1 MSGIDAALRI
11 EEDGCVS
18 VFMSKVEVGQGLKV
32 AIAQIAAEEL
42 DVDFSRVRIVRADT
56 AVSADASYTAGSN
69 SIQTVGEWVRRAA
82 ASARCYMMG
91 EVADTWGVGVDA
103 LHVENGWIVERGG
116 ARKIGYG
123 ELMGGRTFNRAL
135 IDDVHCKD
143 PSAYRI
149 VGSDVRG
156 TDMVA
161 KVTGGG
167 GFIQDLDL
175 PGMVH
180 GRVVRPPGPRHALID
195 VDCAALEQ
203 LPGVLAV
210 VRDGSFLG
218 VVAERE
224 EQAMAASAAARDR
237 AVWKRGDP
245 LPPSEAL
252 YERLRHGEGN
262 ALRVI
267 DGTPVEGVVDE
278 PCVPPDAVETLRACY
293 RRPFHLHASLG
304 PSAALAEWRGGN
316 VLVWSHTQGVFPLRG
331 ALAQVLGVDVDAVRV
346 QHVEGS
352 GCYGH
357 NGADDV
363 ALDAALLARAVPGR
377 PVRVQ
382 WTREDEHAWEACGSA
397 MLLEMQASLDAEGR
411 VVDWNHDVWSYTHSG
426 RPRAA
431 EGTSNLLAAWHLQKP
446 LPRPTPRPGGGSHGG
461 IHRNADPLYA
471 FARRRVVKHFVR
483 DNPLRVSALRGLGA
497 YGNVFA
503 IESFMDELALAA
515 ECDPLDFRL
524 RHLDDERACAVLKA
538 AAEKAGWKR
547 GVQRGGSEDGRG
559 MGLGFAQYKNEKCYA
574 AVVAQVQVIDGDI
587 RLERLVVAADAG
599 QIVNPDGMANQLEGG
614 VVQAASWTLCEQVR
628 YGAWGVESRDWDA
641 YPILRFDRA
650 PQVDTVLINR
660 PDQPSKGCGEATQG
674 PTPAAI
680 ANAVY
685 AACGARLRDMP
696 FTADSVR
703 MAQPSSEGLK

>member
-1 MSGIDAALRI
+1 MNGIDAALRI

-18 VFMSKVEVGQGLKV
+18 IFMSKVEVGQGLKI
-32 AIAQIAAEEL
+32 ALAQIAAEEL
-42 DVDFSRVRIVRADT
+42 DVDFSRVCIVRADT
-56 AVSADASYTAGSN
+56 AFSADASYTAGSN

-82 ASARCYMMG
+82 ASARHCMVQQ
-91 EVADTWGVGVDA
+91 VADAWGVDVDA
-103 LHVENGWIVERGG
+103 LCVENGWIGERGG
-116 ARKIGYG
+116 ARKMGYG
-123 ELMGGRTFNRAL
+123 ELMGGKAFNRPL
-135 IDDVHCKD
+135 IDDVRCKD
-143 PSAYRI
+143 PRAYRI
-149 VGSDVRG
+149 VGRAVRG
-156 TDMVA
+156 ADMVA

-167 GFIQDLDL
+167 EFIQDLDL

-180 GRVVRPPGPRHALID
+180 GRVVRPPGLHHILID
-195 VDCAALEQ
+195 VDRAALEQ
-203 LPGVLAV
+203 MPGVLAV

-218 VVAERE
+218 VIAERE
-224 EQAMAASAAARDR
+224 EQAIAASAVARAR
-237 AVWKRGDP
+237 SAWKRNDP
-245 LPPSEAL
+245 LPPSESL
-252 YERLRHGEGN
+252 YEQLRHGEGQ
-262 ALRVI
+262 ALRVV
-267 DGTPVEGVVDE
+267 DGAPVEGEVDE
-278 PCVPPDAVETLRACY
+278 PRVPPDAVKTLRARYC
-293 RRPFHLHASLG
+293 RPFHLHASLG
-304 PSAALAEWRGGN
+304 PSAALAEWRDDS

-363 ALDAALLARAVPGR
+363 ALDAALLARALPGR

-382 WTREDEHAWEACGSA
+382 WMREDEHAWEACGSA
-397 MLLEMQASLDAEGR
+397 MLLEMQASLDAEG
-411 VVDWNHDVWSYTHSG
+411 VIVDWNHDVWSYTHSG

-431 EGTSNLLAAWHLQKP
+431 EGASNLLAAWHLQKP
-446 LPRPTPRPGGGSHGG
+446 LPRHQPRPGGGSHGG
-461 IHRNADPLYA
+461 IHRNADPLYS

-515 ECDPLDFRL
+515 QCDPLDFRL

-538 AAEKAGWKR
+538 AAEKAGWRR

-574 AVVAQVQVIDGDI
+574 AVIAQVQVIDGRI
-587 RLERLVVAADAG
+587 HLERLVVAADAG

-628 YGAWGVESRDWDA
+628 YGPWGIESRDWDT
-641 YPILRFDRA
+641 YPILRFDQV
-650 PQVDTVLINR
+650 PEVDTVLIDR
-660 PDQPSKGCGEATQG
+660 PGQPSKGCGEAAQG
-674 PTPAAI
+674 PTPAAM
-680 ANAVY
+680 ANAVF
-685 AACGARLRDMP
+685 AACGARLRDIP
-696 FTADSVR
+696 FTAPKVR
-703 MAQPSSEGLK
+703 AALPLSG